1 MTTINVSTNR
11 FVSKLQH
18 AQRKEQETD
27 EQDCSSKLIEIKC
40 LDVLSMIIVEQE
52 LLGAAAAPCFLGH
65 CLISRFFA
73 VRDLVYWCFVRH
85 GMLQLLIRAVK

>member
-1 MTTINVSTNR
+1 MTTKNVSTNR

-40 LDVLSMIIVEQE
+40 LNVLSMIIVEQE
-52 LLGAAAAPCFLGH
+52 LLGVAAAPSFLEH
-65 CLISRFFA
+65 CLVSRFFG
-73 VRDLVYWCFVRH
+73 VKDLVCWCFVRH